1 MSKFITRWLW
11 IEGYLLNGKSQEGIS
26 RMPMR
31 TAAAYDALRVGRNR
45 AESKLAEG
53 FACHQITPAL
63 PVRIRVFALIRDD
76 GLAAESRLQDWAT
89 RCSTVRETFAIGRPC
104 FCACANRLGL
114 HRIV

>member
-11 IEGYLLNGKSQEGIS
+11 IEAYLLNGKSQEGIS

-31 TAAAYDALRVGRNR
+31 AAAACDALRVGRNR
-45 AESKLAEG
+45 AGSGQTEG
-53 FACHQITPAL
+53 FACHRITSAS
-63 PVRIRVFALIRDD
+63 PVRIREFALIHGG
-76 GLAAESRLQDWAT
+76 GLAAESRLQDWAS

-104 FCACANRLGL
+104 FCACARRLGP